1 MLLGHSWHTAKQTCL
16 HSLQYEKAGPELIK
30 KKRIASTS
38 REVGGRT
45 SGWMDA
51 EVGTCRQE
59 AGRAKRRFI
68 DVAKAV
74 GEVGWCERTGCRVLE
89 A

>member
-1 MLLGHSWHTAKQTCL
+1 MSGEGRSRANKKKQR
-16 HSLQYEKAGPELIK
+16 

-38 REVGGRT
+38 REVGGKT

-68 DVAKAV
+68 DVVKAD
-74 GEVGWCERTGCRVLE
+74 GEGGWCERTGCRVLE